1 MKFCRNSEIA
11 PSRSSTS
18 LKLENWKVGALWA
31 FCLAVLT
38 CFVSNNLHPRFQNR
52 GETISEQF
60 AILHGEPY
68 SLSGKETYF
77 PEFQNRVLFPWIL
90 SSAEKLGFL
99 STSQWYLVLRFLSA
113 FAAFFLF
120 WCLARAFNAT
130 DAATPLVAM
139 ALLAYALVFTY
150 NHGWEHPT
158 DYFDIL
164 FTTGFLWLALSRHR
178 LALFCLTLFASLN
191 RESSAFAGPIWFFLY
206 GFDDS
211 WKTHRREMLFGA
223 LLSLAGL
230 LTVLSLR
237 VGLGG
242 MKALAPQTFGLLW
255 MPQMVAEG
263 LRNPI
268 AGWMT
273 LLFCLSVPFAL
284 WFASVWKQSAP
295 RLKRVAVSGM
305 VIAAISGSFSVIMEL
320 RTFIP
325 ALTVLAFALSAMGL
339 PERTAVSFRSTR

>member
-1 MKFCRNSEIA
+1 
-11 PSRSSTS
+11 
-18 LKLENWKVGALWA
+18 LKLEDWKVGALWA

-52 GETISEQF
+52 SETISEQF
-60 AILHGEPY
+60 AILNGESY
-68 SLSGKETYF
+68 TLSGKETYF

-90 SSAEKLGFL
+90 SSAEKLGIL

-113 FAAFFLF
+113 FLAFFLF
-120 WCLARAFNAT
+120 WGLARAFNPT

-164 FTTGFLWLALSRHR
+164 FTTGFLWLSLTRR
-178 LALFCLTLFASLN
+178 RFALFCLTLLASFN

-206 GFDDS
+206 GFDES
-211 WKTHRREMLFGA
+211 WKARRSEMLYGT

-263 LRNPI
+263 MRNPI

-284 WFASVWKQSAP
+284 WFSAVWKQSAP
-295 RLKRVAVSGM
+295 RLRRLAISGA
-305 VIAAISGSFSVIMEL
+305 VIAVISGSFSVIMEL

-325 ALTVLAFALSAMGL
+325 ALTVLAFTLSAMGF